1 MTSDGNWNR
10 IDRRLFKERKYRGT
24 GLGSCMHLDESGL
37 TRASCLG
44 DREGDKIGNTGQ
56 GAASVPH
63 PAPTCHFE
71 AGDSAVN
78 TRTALFSWGSCGVG
92 DRALDNVTAGIRA
105 MK

>member
-1 MTSDGNWNR
+1 MD
-10 IDRRLFKERKYRGT
+10 
-24 GLGSCMHLDESGL
+24 LDESEL

-56 GAASVPH
+56 GAASVTH

-78 TRTALFSWGSCGVG
+78 TLTALLSWGLCGVG
-92 DRALDNVTAGIRA
+92 DRVLGNVTAGIRA
-105 MK
+105 MRKNNAG